1 MSTENNASVTI
12 KVERIED
19 TFKMSVDNRAG
30 DDVMMHLTSA
40 AIKIFLNDEQA
51 LAGYIALAKQ
61 VIMAEKGEDKLQ

>member
-19 TFKMSVDNRAG
+19 TFKMSVDNQAG

-40 AIKIFLNDEQA
+40 AIKILLNDEQA

-61 VIMAEKGEDKLQ
+61 VIMAEKAEETIQ

>member
-12 KVERIED
+12 KVERVGD
-19 TFKMSVDNRAG
+19 DFKMSVDNQAG

-61 VIMAEKGEDKLQ
+61 VIMAEKAEDKLQ